1 MMRRGEG
8 TVLQKDPLFPLQA
21 AGAVRSSRSQGFP
34 MRAPNR
40 LRMSAVR
47 ADQSLPDRW
56 GDEALQTAQAEKV
69 GIPGIEKRTGDE
81 KERSTLLRRLV
92 ITRHLTNKT
101 SFSFPLKTAVPC
113 SQRNQQL
120 GAK

>member
-47 ADQSLPDRW
+47 ADQSLPDGW
-56 GDEALQTAQAEKV
+56 GMKRSRQPKRKKWAYPELKNAQGTKKN
-69 GIPGIEKRTGDE
+69 GRHCSGDW
-81 KERSTLLRRLV
+81 L
-92 ITRHLTNKT
+92 
-101 SFSFPLKTAVPC
+101 
-113 SQRNQQL
+113 
-120 GAK
+120 